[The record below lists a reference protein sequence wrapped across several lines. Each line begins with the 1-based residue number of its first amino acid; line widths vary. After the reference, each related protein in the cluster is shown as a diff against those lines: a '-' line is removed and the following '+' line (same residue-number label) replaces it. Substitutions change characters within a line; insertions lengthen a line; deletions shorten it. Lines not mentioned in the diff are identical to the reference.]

1 MFTENMRQLPTSARS
16 IRFENSSL
24 LKRRWRLMQSG
35 VLDDP
40 KVINRL
46 FPGQRA
52 LLAILDVLSEE
63 EVDAMA
69 DCGTPLFGFQL
80 RCTEYSLQACAN
92 YPLRDGIDIESAS
105 ESFLALAAR
114 LDAIRISVQQACLV
128 FNLTVNEASWLSR
141 FCPQELH
148 LLARDPSMV
157 LTPVA
162 STEFFMASSIRSLTN
177 VERTVL
183 GSTSRRNRAA
193 VLA

>member
-1 MFTENMRQLPTSARS
+1 MLTENIRHLPTSARS

-24 LKRRWRLMQSG
+24 LKRRWRIMQTG
-35 VLDDP
+35 GLDDP

-46 FPGQRA
+46 FPGQRQ
-52 LLAILDVLSEE
+52 LLDILSVLTEH
-63 EVDAMA
+63 EVDGLA
-69 DCGTPLFGFQL
+69 DCGTTLFGLQF
-80 RCTEYSLQACAN
+80 RCTEYSLQACAD
-92 YPLRDGIDIESAS
+92 YPLRDRLDIESAS

-114 LDAIRISVQQACLV
+114 LDAIRTSVQQACLV
-128 FNLTVNEASWLSR
+128 FNMTGNQASWLSR

-157 LTPVA
+157 LTLVA
-162 STEFFMASSIRSLTN
+162 STEYFMAAATRSLTN

-183 GSTSRRNRAA
+183 GSISRRKCAA